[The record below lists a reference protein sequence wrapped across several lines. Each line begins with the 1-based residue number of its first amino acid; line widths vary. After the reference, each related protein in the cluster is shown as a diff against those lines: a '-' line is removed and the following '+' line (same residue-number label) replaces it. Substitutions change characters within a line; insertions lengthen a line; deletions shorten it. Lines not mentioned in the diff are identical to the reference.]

1 MTIFSFFYEP
11 VSRDATEPVLGSF
24 ELACFAGSEPMNVL
38 RASRAAL
45 ARKLPVQTHRVAG
58 VTFEGRQSTLT
69 LLSELLPDERSVSL
83 MFEKEPENPFD
94 ADAVAVKLVDNTKL
108 GYVPRAETGSFRYS
122 LCFGRL
128 RSLGQAK
135 DTSNFGC
142 IVEVQPQLPPAM
154 NLAVPADLVPLCSRL
169 VSDLSS
175 SGDEAWDTYRTELCR
190 RMGNRCSISNAETD
204 NVEARWSICG
214 ADRTVRLAG
223 FALQHPLLARMQYI
237 DPDDFV
243 DFEEICSVISAMNP
257 GMREDEASMVFSR
270 QLDLAESRASEGWT
284 LDLSNVDDL
293 LGAA

>member
-1 MTIFSFFYEP
+1 
-11 VSRDATEPVLGSF
+11 
-24 ELACFAGSEPMNVL
+24 MNVL

-45 ARKLPVQTHRVAG
+45 ARKLPVQTHRIAG
-58 VTFEGRQSTLT
+58 VTFEGRQSTLKT
-69 LLSELLPDERSVSL
+69 LRQILPDGTSASL
-83 MFEKEPENPFD
+83 IFEKEPENPFD
-94 ADAVAVKLVDNTKL
+94 ANAVAVKLVDDTKL

-142 IVEVQPQLPPAM
+142 IVEVQPQLPPVM
-154 NLAVPADLVPLCSRL
+154 NLAVPADLVQRCSRL

-175 SGDEAWDTYRTELCR
+175 SGNAAWDAYRTELCN
-190 RMGNRCSISNAETD
+190 RMGKRCSISNAETE

-214 ADRTVRLAG
+214 MDRTVRLGG
-223 FALQHPLLARMQYI
+223 FALQHPLLARVQYI
-237 DPDDFV
+237 DPDEFV
-243 DFEEICSVISAMNP
+243 DFEEVCSIISAMNP
-257 GMREDEASMVFSR
+257 GMTEDEASMVFSR
-270 QLDLAESRASEGWT
+270 QLDLAESRATEGWT